1 MNKRLTHRQQ
11 QFLSQFLD
19 LYHEMGHSVHYVL
32 VAEHL
37 GIGKVTAYEMLRL
50 LEEQGL
56 VLAEYQA
63 NPGQHGP
70 GRSAVLFFPTQA
82 AVQLMRVTAGNPVE
96 IKDWMI
102 AKEQILDQ
110 LRAGKA
116 GNYEDLLANLL
127 SRIPELRSPLIFI
140 TELIT
145 ALVLMLTSIQDAPE
159 IRAMLDRLKQI
170 GLPRKISL
178 SVMSG
183 IAMLLSVIERVNR
196 HYSTILLA
204 QFNRYEDA
212 LLQLNEESRRLLEEF
227 TREVVQIISS

>member
-1 MNKRLTHRQQ
+1 
-11 QFLSQFLD
+11 
-19 LYHEMGHSVHYVL
+19 
-32 VAEHL
+32 
-37 GIGKVTAYEMLRL
+37 
-50 LEEQGL
+50 
-56 VLAEYQA
+56 
-63 NPGQHGP
+63 
-70 GRSAVLFFPTQA
+70 VLFFPTQA

-96 IKDWMI
+96 IKDWMV

-159 IRAMLDRLKQI
+159 ICAMLDRLKQI